1 MSEMGVAPKLHLHSD
16 IPVVE
21 VEGVWDE
28 ATGQTIFDIVSDL
41 IHTGHLEII
50 LNMTRMTRPLPIEV
64 NWPAALERMATTLRA
79 HCGRLDVVGTV
90 EQIEQYVRKQAQ
102 SRLFWAASE
111 EEAVGRIKGLPV
123 YRSGPILSLRLVR

>member
-1 MSEMGVAPKLHLHSD
+1 MSEMRIAPKLHLHSD

-28 ATGQTIFDIVSDL
+28 ATGQTIFDIVSVL

-123 YRSGPILSLRLVR
+123 YRSGTILSLRLVR